1 MEIVSKIENKKISD
15 IKPYI
20 RNARNNEKTIALLCK
35 IIPKVGFNVPIVIDE
50 NGIIVK
56 GHARYVAA
64 IRLGM
69 KEVPCVVTHASAED
83 VKLDRIADNVVS
95 EFSEWLTEDLLSELK
110 TMDVEFDMSELNLP
124 SFRDISVD
132 VNTEPE
138 FVQGDDSDAAEGQLE
153 EDNGLS
159 QGKAY
164 YIAKCPRCGARN
176 VVEADV

>member
-1 MEIVSKIENKKISD
+1 MEIVNKIENKKISE

-20 RNARNNEKTIALLCK
+20 RNARNNEKTIELLCK
-35 IIPKVGFNVPIVIDE
+35 IIPQVGFNVPIVIDE

-69 KEVPCVVTHASAED
+69 TEVPCVVTHASPED

-110 TMDVEFDMSELNLP
+110 NMDFDFDMSELNLP

-132 VNTEPE
+132 INTEVYDATQKQPE
-138 FVQGDDSDAAEGQLE
+138 HDASSEQNDDFKEG
-153 EDNGLS
+153 
-159 QGKAY
+159 KIY
-164 YIAKCPRCGARN
+164 YIAKCPRCGERN
-176 VVEADV
+176 VVEVDS